1 MIKQMMKQHLKTTWT
16 HIRRAPYQALAAT
29 LIMVLTFFVATIF
42 VLTAA
47 GSQAI
52 LNWFETR
59 PQVTAFFE
67 DKVTM
72 EQVDILR
79 AKLAQTGKIKEAKY
93 VSKEEALAI
102 YREQNKN
109 DPLLLEMVTAN
120 ILPASLEVSTT
131 NISYLGEIAQILR
144 QESGVEE
151 VIFQEDVVR
160 SLHEWTNVLRKVGVG
175 LIATLGGVSLLI
187 ILVIIGMKVALR
199 REEIEILQLLGGTN
213 WYIRA
218 PFIFEG
224 IFYGV
229 VGAIL
234 AWGIS
239 YLLLLYS
246 TPFLVGFLA
255 GIPILPV
262 PFLFM
267 LALLGAEI
275 LVGALIGTLGSLIA
289 VRRYLK

>member
-1 MIKQMMKQHLKTTWT
+1 MMKQHLKTTWT